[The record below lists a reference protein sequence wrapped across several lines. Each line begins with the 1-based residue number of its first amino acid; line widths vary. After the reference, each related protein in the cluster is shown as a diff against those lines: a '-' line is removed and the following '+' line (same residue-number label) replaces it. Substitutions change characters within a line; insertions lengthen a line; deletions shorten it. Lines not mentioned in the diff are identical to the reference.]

1 VQDRRRAEEE
11 AMSKPAKRRSHKK
24 MDPDIKALTL
34 AARALKGSTPRML
47 IPNLDFLIAHFLNL
61 SSFRLRP

>member
-1 VQDRRRAEEE
+1 
-11 AMSKPAKRRSHKK
+11 MSKPAKRRSHKK